1 MFLLCRMTGAGA
13 PNVYFTISDD
23 AYLKNYA
30 AVAADFCC
38 SAHIIQVVL
47 CPPFKAH

>member
-1 MFLLCRMTGAGA
+1 MVVVGV
-13 PNVYFTISDD
+13 PNVYFTIPDD

-30 AVAADFCC
+30 AVATDFCC

-47 CPPFKAH
+47 CLPFKAH